1 MCERTKRPVLPIPY
15 PYCLVVRARQNPG
28 QFVVEEDRANIVQM
42 AIESEEAPPTLVG
55 PDFYLVVIPP
65 RYKQR
70 LSLVE
75 IDTPDRPI
83 MLLES
88 VYQRAHTIVP

>member
-1 MCERTKRPVLPIPY
+1 MCELTQRSVLPIPY

-28 QFVVEEDRANIVQM
+28 QLVVEENRANIVQM
-42 AIESEEAPPTLVG
+42 AIEGEEAPPTLVR
-55 PDFYLVVIPP
+55 PDFDLVVIPP
-65 RYKQR
+65 RYEQR

-75 IDTPDRPI
+75 IDTPDWPI